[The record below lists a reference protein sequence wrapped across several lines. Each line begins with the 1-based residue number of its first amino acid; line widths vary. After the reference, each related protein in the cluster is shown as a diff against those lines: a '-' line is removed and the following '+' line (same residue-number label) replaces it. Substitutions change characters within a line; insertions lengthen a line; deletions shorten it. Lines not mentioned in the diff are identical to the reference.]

1 MKHTELM
8 QAIIQKYEDLI
19 RWLVKY
25 SKPESIRYENYCKE
39 LSDLKKQLE
48 ECENKNPDSGQA
60 WTCPRCGKVHSWLSM
75 GCDCPPKTITSST
88 INK

>member
-1 MKHTELM
+1 M

-25 SKPESIRYENYCKE
+25 SKPESIRYENYCNE

-48 ECENKNPDSGQA
+48 ECKDGECKNCKYENIDGDMRPCK
-60 WTCPRCGKVHSWLSM
+60 
-75 GCDCPPKTITSST
+75 DCFTGFYTNWEP
-88 INK
+88 INE

>member
-48 ECENKNPDSGQA
+48 ECEESETHVIDEMDNSPYEIIFNGRTYIRK
-60 WTCPRCGKVHSWLSM
+60 
-75 GCDCPPKTITSST
+75 
-88 INK
+88 